1 MGENSPIIQFP
12 NLDVLR
18 LNNGLTFGQKFD
30 IIYLPKGNK
39 QKRKE
44 EKIMTLCV
52 IERNYGVANPV
63 YSDRYFG
70 APCVS
75 WEEASELVYANIG
88 SWERVETSYVQN
100 GTNYAVIDTK
110 TGEVLREYFVR
121 LVYLPPMI

>member
-1 MGENSPIIQFP
+1 
-12 NLDVLR
+12 
-18 LNNGLTFGQKFD
+18 
-30 IIYLPKGNK
+30 
-39 QKRKE
+39 
-44 EKIMTLCV
+44 MTLCV

-100 GTNYAVIDTK
+100 GTKYAVIDTI
-110 TGEVLREYFVR
+110 TNEVLRRYFVR
-121 LVYLPPMI
+121 LIYLPPMI

>member
-1 MGENSPIIQFP
+1 
-12 NLDVLR
+12 
-18 LNNGLTFGQKFD
+18 
-30 IIYLPKGNK
+30 
-39 QKRKE
+39 
-44 EKIMTLCV
+44 MTLCV

-100 GTNYAVIDTK
+100 GTNYAVIDTE

-121 LVYLPPMI
+121 LIYLPPMI